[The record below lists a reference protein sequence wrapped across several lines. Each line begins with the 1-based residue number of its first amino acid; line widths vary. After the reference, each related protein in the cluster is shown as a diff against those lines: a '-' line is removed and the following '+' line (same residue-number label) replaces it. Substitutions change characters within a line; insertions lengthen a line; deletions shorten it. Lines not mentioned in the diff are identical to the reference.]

1 MMPIAMSV
9 VRVLPGSASASP
21 QQNFATALV
30 LGVAYAASIGG
41 MGTLIGSPTNG
52 IAAAIIDRTLGIKVS
67 FADWLAV
74 GLPLVLMAIP
84 LCWWLLTRWVFRV
97 HSLGFDRAQVLA
109 AIGEPGPW
117 SLAERRL
124 LPLLLATVCGW
135 IALPWLK
142 ALPGLGALDDSM
154 IGLIAALLLFV
165 IPVEKKATTLLTWRD
180 TDRAPWDLVILFG
193 GGLALAEAITRTGLS
208 TWIGGLFVQMQDV
221 PVVVWIL
228 AVTALVILAT
238 EAASNVAAAASFVP
252 IVVSAGVA
260 LGFADRGID
269 PLALVMPAAIA
280 ASWGFVMPAGTP
292 PNAIAYSTGE
302 VRVRQMLRAGVWI
315 DLLGVLIIP
324 AICWL
329 AYVVLR

>member
-1 MMPIAMSV
+1 
-9 VRVLPGSASASP
+9 
-21 QQNFATALV
+21 
-30 LGVAYAASIGG
+30 
-41 MGTLIGSPTNG
+41 
-52 IAAAIIDRTLGIKVS
+52 
-67 FADWLAV
+67 
-74 GLPLVLMAIP
+74 

-109 AIGEPGPW
+109 AIGEPEPW

-142 ALPGLGALDDSM
+142 TLPGLGALDDSM
-154 IGLIAALLLFV
+154 IGLVAALLLFV
-165 IPVEKKATTLLTWRD
+165 IPVEKKPTTLLTWRD

-252 IVVSAGVA
+252 IVVSAAVA

>member
-1 MMPIAMSV
+1 
-9 VRVLPGSASASP
+9 
-21 QQNFATALV
+21 
-30 LGVAYAASIGG
+30 
-41 MGTLIGSPTNG
+41 
-52 IAAAIIDRTLGIKVS
+52 
-67 FADWLAV
+67 
-74 GLPLVLMAIP
+74 
-84 LCWWLLTRWVFRV
+84 
-97 HSLGFDRAQVLA
+97 
-109 AIGEPGPW
+109 
-117 SLAERRL
+117 
-124 LPLLLATVCGW
+124 
-135 IALPWLK
+135 
-142 ALPGLGALDDSM
+142 M

-165 IPVEKKATTLLTWRD
+165 IPAEKTPTTLLTWRD

-221 PVVVWIL
+221 PVFVWIL

-252 IVVSAGVA
+252 IVVSAAVA

-269 PLALVMPAAIA
+269 PLVLVMPAAIA

-292 PNAIAYSTGE
+292 PNAIAYSTGH